1 MGKKVKTAD
10 PLAPVR
16 TNPTKVTVLELN
28 PAGSRNAGQ
37 GWFDPLPVFPPEI
50 LGCKNL
56 VELEIYRGIVDGT
69 IPDGIGALT
78 KLTSLGLGGLPTTRL
93 PESLGK
99 LTKLETLS
107 LAYMQSLSEL
117 PVSIGKLTKL
127 RELDMPYAGITA
139 LPPLGTLRALR
150 TANFSNTP
158 LAFVHPTLWQC
169 TALETLYFPDT
180 LERLPPGIAKLT
192 KLRTL
197 SVSPSA
203 LASIAV
209 ELPKLKLTALH
220 VHGAGELPAEVGLIK
235 TLGELRA
242 NFLGLTSLPDTLP
255 KLVNLE
261 SLEVSGNKLA
271 TLIDL
276 VAQFPKLVNCDYSGN
291 PVAVSERR
299 ELDKLMKLS
308 PSKRAATVTKRVSA
322 PVKAEP
328 KPKAAKAKLSRV
340 GQVASVNASLSLI
353 IADAKVAEGWS
364 GIGDGDGDNLD
375 GTDWDRARVALAK
388 KDYAMLDVGR
398 ESAVAL
404 SLGVG
409 QGVADVFRVG
419 DRIVVVESIAD
430 DTEDELFLEFVASAP
445 QKPKS
450 VANLAVPSKRLV
462 MVPSTDAGDSEESLA
477 LDVPAKISITLEAET
492 KSSWGQARRMFIT
505 PA

>member
-16 TNPTKVTVLELN
+16 TNPTKVTTLELN
-28 PAGSRNAGQ
+28 PAASRNAGT
-37 GWFDPLPVFPPEI
+37 GWFEPLPVFPPEI

-56 VELEIYRGIVDGT
+56 VELEIYRGIIDGT
-69 IPDGIGALT
+69 IPEGIGTLT
-78 KLTSLGLGGLPTTRL
+78 KLKALGLGGLSTTQL

-107 LAYMQSLSEL
+107 LAYMQSLREL

-127 RELDMPYAGITA
+127 RELDMAYAGITA
-139 LPPLGTLRALR
+139 LPAIGALRALR
-150 TANFSNTP
+150 TANFANTA
-158 LAFVHPTLWQC
+158 LTSVHPALWQC
-169 TALETLYFPDT
+169 SALETLSFPDT
-180 LERLPPGIAKLT
+180 LESLPPGIAKLT

-197 SVSPSA
+197 SASPSA

-255 KLVNLE
+255 QLANLE

-276 VAQFPKLVNCDYSGN
+276 VARFPKLVNFDYSGN

-308 PSKRAATVTKRVSA
+308 PSKRIFSVAKRVPA
-322 PVKAEP
+322 PVKTQP
-328 KPKAAKAKLSRV
+328 KAKLARI

-353 IADAKVAEGWS
+353 IA
-364 GIGDGDGDNLD
+364 
-375 GTDWDRARVALAK
+375 
-388 KDYAMLDVGR
+388 
-398 ESAVAL
+398 
-404 SLGVG
+404 
-409 QGVADVFRVG
+409 
-419 DRIVVVESIAD
+419 
-430 DTEDELFLEFVASAP
+430 
-445 QKPKS
+445 
-450 VANLAVPSKRLV
+450 
-462 MVPSTDAGDSEESLA
+462 
-477 LDVPAKISITLEAET
+477 
-492 KSSWGQARRMFIT
+492 
-505 PA
+505 